1 MSVMSSTGRVL
12 RFLAFLTVLGFL
24 TAVLIGPV
32 LTLVACLLG
41 LVLTVAAFVL
51 PFALIGLLVCAAYQ
65 VLANGPRAAWR
76 SFRTRVGELGHW
88 FVAVPLAAC
97 GRLIVWAAGAVR
109 ALAPVA
115 VPVARRAGEAARDGV
130 EKGVVLA
137 GRGAE
142 AAGAVVTRARS
153 FGQVVGGVLLEVV
166 GGAAVG
172 TILVCLADSA
182 SHHGALALH
191 ITAGAIAGACLGL
204 LVGAAKGS
212 LRPER
217 G

>member
-1 MSVMSSTGRVL
+1 MSAMSSAGRAL
-12 RFLAFLTVLGFL
+12 RVVAFLTVLGFL

-32 LTLVACLLG
+32 LTLIVCMLALM
-41 LVLTVAAFVL
+41 LTAAAIAL
-51 PFALIGLLVCAAYQ
+51 PFALIGLLVWAAC
-65 VLANGPRAAWR
+65 VAVAHDRRAAWLSLR
-76 SFRTRVGELGHW
+76 SRVGELGRW
-88 FVAVPLAAC
+88 FVAAPLGACLRLCAWGAA
-97 GRLIVWAAGAVR
+97 AVR

-115 VPVARRAGEAARDGV
+115 VPVARRAGEVARDGV

-142 AAGAVVTRARS
+142 AAGAALTRARTW
-153 FGQVVGGVLLEVV
+153 GQFVGGVLLEVI

-172 TILVCLADSA
+172 TILVCLADS
-182 SHHGALALH
+182 SSRGDMLGLH

-204 LVGAAKGS
+204 LVGAARWS